1 MNQEQHPQSLF
12 DRIGGR
18 QTLEKVH
25 KIFYD
30 KIYAHPW
37 IGQYFK
43 EIQQDII
50 EIQQTDF
57 MSQAMGG
64 PAIYCGKLPIAAHKH
79 MFINLELFELRSKLL
94 QDSIR
99 EVGLKK
105 QEEEAW
111 MKIDQAFKKGIIK
124 NSLSDC
130 QLRFKSDEIVNVSN
144 PDKKAS

>member
-1 MNQEQHPQSLF
+1 MIEEKTKSLF

-18 QTLEKVH
+18 PTLEKVH

-37 IGQYFK
+37 IGEYFK

-79 MFINLELFELRSKLL
+79 MFINLELFELRSNLL
-94 QDSIR
+94 RDSIR
-99 EVGLKK
+99 EAGVKPE
-105 QEEEAW
+105 EEEAW

-130 QLRFKSDEIVNVSN
+130 QLRFKSDEIVNVPN

>member
-1 MNQEQHPQSLF
+1 MIEEKTKSLF

-18 QTLEKVH
+18 STLEKIH

-79 MFINLELFELRSKLL
+79 MFINLELFELRSQLL

-105 QEEEAW
+105 EEEAW

>member
-1 MNQEQHPQSLF
+1 MIEEKTKSLF

-18 QTLEKVH
+18 STLEKIH

-37 IGQYFK
+37 IGQYFN

-79 MFINLELFELRSKLL
+79 MFINLELFELRSQLL

-105 QEEEAW
+105 EEEEAW

-130 QLRFKSDEIVNVSN
+130 QLRFKSDEIVNVLN

>member
-1 MNQEQHPQSLF
+1 VIEEKTKSLF

-18 QTLEKVH
+18 PTLEKVH

-79 MFINLELFELRSKLL
+79 MFINIELFELRSQLL

-105 QEEEAW
+105 EEEEAW

-130 QLRFKSDEIVNVSN
+130 QLRFNSDEIVNVPN

>member
-1 MNQEQHPQSLF
+1 MIEEKINSLF

-18 QTLEKVH
+18 PTLEKVH

-37 IGQYFK
+37 IGEYFK

-79 MFINLELFELRSKLL
+79 MFINIELFELRSQLL

-105 QEEEAW
+105 EEEEAW

-130 QLRFKSDEIVNVSN
+130 QLRFNSDEIVNFSN

>member
-1 MNQEQHPQSLF
+1 MIEEKTKSLF

-18 QTLEKVH
+18 PTLEKVH

-79 MFINLELFELRSKLL
+79 MFINIELFELRSQLL

-105 QEEEAW
+105 EEEEAW

-130 QLRFKSDEIVNVSN
+130 QLRFNSDEIVNVPN

>member
-1 MNQEQHPQSLF
+1 
-12 DRIGGR
+12 
-18 QTLEKVH
+18 
-25 KIFYD
+25 
-30 KIYAHPW
+30 
-37 IGQYFK
+37 
-43 EIQQDII
+43 
-50 EIQQTDF
+50 

-79 MFINLELFELRSKLL
+79 MFINLELFELRSQLL

-105 QEEEAW
+105 EEEAW

>member
-1 MNQEQHPQSLF
+1 MIEEKINSLF

-18 QTLEKVH
+18 PTLEKVH

-37 IGQYFK
+37 IGEYFK

-79 MFINLELFELRSKLL
+79 MFINLELFELRSQLL

-105 QEEEAW
+105 EEEEAW

-130 QLRFKSDEIVNVSN
+130 QLRFKSDEIVNVPN

>member
-1 MNQEQHPQSLF
+1 VIEEKTKSLF

-18 QTLEKVH
+18 PTLEKVH

-37 IGQYFK
+37 IGEYFK

-79 MFINLELFELRSKLL
+79 MFINLELFELRSNLL
-94 QDSIR
+94 RDSIR
-99 EVGLKK
+99 EAGVKPE
-105 QEEEAW
+105 EEEAW

-130 QLRFKSDEIVNVSN
+130 QLRFKSDEIVNVPN

>member
-1 MNQEQHPQSLF
+1 VIEEKTKSLF

-18 QTLEKVH
+18 STLEKIH

-79 MFINLELFELRSKLL
+79 MFINLELFELRSQLL

-105 QEEEAW
+105 EEEAW

>member
-1 MNQEQHPQSLF
+1 MIEEKTKSLF

-18 QTLEKVH
+18 PTIEKVH

-79 MFINLELFELRSKLL
+79 MFINIELFELRSQLL

-105 QEEEAW
+105 EEEEAW

-130 QLRFKSDEIVNVSN
+130 QLRFNSDEIVNVPN